1 MGGFK
6 GGKQKRYRVD
16 VIRRPGK
23 KDGYQI
29 YDIKLDAP
37 VGPVYDS
44 QEEAD
49 KVCAEANL
57 GLRF

>member
-6 GGKQKRYRVD
+6 SGKKKRYRVD
-16 VIRRPGK
+16 VIKRPGK

-29 YDIKLDAP
+29 FDIQLGKH

-44 QEEAD
+44 REEAD
-49 KVCAEANL
+49 KICAEANL
-57 GLRF
+57 GLRL